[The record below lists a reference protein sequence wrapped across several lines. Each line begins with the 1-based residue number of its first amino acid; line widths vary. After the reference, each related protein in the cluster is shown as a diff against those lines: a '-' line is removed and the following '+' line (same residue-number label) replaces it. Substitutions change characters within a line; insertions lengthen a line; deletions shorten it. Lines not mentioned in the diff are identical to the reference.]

1 MVSNNKWTFD
11 AMLEMYQ
18 GTSRNADTDPAL
30 GRADTWGMLSEVLAP
45 YLMFLGSGEK
55 TVKNVDGNV
64 TLLFEENF
72 DHTYNIIE
80 DIMKRFGMDGE
91 VMFVGGYNDVT
102 DKSDQWGDVSAMFEA
117 RQALFRSTTLSAAT
131 RLRDMTDDFGVLP
144 IPMYNEGVGT
154 YYSWC
159 SDGTP
164 LCVPVTV
171 KQAQNDMRALSILE
185 VIAYYSR
192 YTESGQSLY
201 DAFFE
206 NMTYVKLCRNA
217 EDRQM
222 LTLIFNTKT
231 YDIDNML
238 KITTV
243 SSTLSS
249 MVIAGK
255 MDDLFSS
262 LANSKTSASSNLE
275 EYLTTV
281 DKKYE

>member
-1 MVSNNKWTFD
+1 
-11 AMLEMYQ
+11 
-18 GTSRNADTDPAL
+18 
-30 GRADTWGMLSEVLAP
+30 
-45 YLMFLGSGEK
+45 
-55 TVKNVDGNV
+55 
-64 TLLFEENF
+64 
-72 DHTYNIIE
+72 
-80 DIMKRFGMDGE
+80 
-91 VMFVGGYNDVT
+91 
-102 DKSDQWGDVSAMFEA
+102 
-117 RQALFRSTTLSAAT
+117 
-131 RLRDMTDDFGVLP
+131 
-144 IPMYNEGVGT
+144 MYNEGVGT

-206 NMTYVKLCRNA
+206 NMTYVKLCRNE

-231 YDIDNML
+231 YDLDNLL

-243 SSTLSS
+243 ASTMSNMVAVGRMDSLSS
-249 MVIAGK
+249 
-255 MDDLFSS
+255 DLSG
-262 LANSKTSASSNLE
+262 SKTSAGSNLAD
-275 EYLTTV
+275 YLTAV